1 MLFLFPV
8 MPEILRLTEEFNNSI
23 RSDLPIEIRDGTIT
37 IGRSQEC
44 DYQIGKHFRNANEN
58 YGRGISRVQATIAIH
73 GTYVQVQ
80 DGAKGNP
87 SSAGLF
93 KPNGERIHNSTMLR
107 SGEFVYLYKQGS
119 CVVRLARCQRQ
130 ELPRIGENFSDT
142 TMEGVPAK
150 LLIDI
155 AAIRE
160 ETQAIGEG
168 LKSLI
173 GRIDS
178 IEEHDRIQTKELRR
192 HKGALLITMLMTLVS
207 VVISWQMQGKNTD
220 KLTDALISLIPIA
233 ISAIATGSVML
244 NQQPKQQ

>member
-1 MLFLFPV
+1 MS
-8 MPEILRLTEEFNNSI
+8 EILRLTEEFNNSI

-58 YGRGISRVQATIAIH
+58 YGRGISRVQATIVTKGA
-73 GTYVQVQ
+73 YVQVQ
-80 DGAKGNP
+80 DGSKGNP

-93 KPNGERIHNSTMLR
+93 KPSGERIHNSTMLR

-119 CVVRLARCQRQ
+119 CVIRLSRCQRQ

-160 ETQAIGEG
+160 EMHSGFEG
-168 LKSLI
+168 VIK
-173 GRIDS
+173 RIDAV
-178 IEEHDRIQTKELRR
+178 EKENQAQNQAQNTELKRQR
-192 HKGALLITMLMTLVS
+192 VGLLGMVVMIFIMAAVNLAL
-207 VVISWQMQGKNTD
+207 QGKPND
-220 KLTDALISLIPIA
+220 EVIKQIVNVGLTIA
-233 ISAIATGSVML
+233 SIAYTGSVIAPRKTDSR
-244 NQQPKQQ
+244 Q